1 MRSPLA
7 QQGTHRAARKPVDT
21 QHLSGTAWE
30 VSVSTPGGQGRVPGP
45 GLQGGGLGGGGCHSP
60 YPASLSLSF
69 CLAGF
74 NIFRGQGQECPKEVG
89 SETAFATKA
98 EDGNLG

>member
-1 MRSPLA
+1 MGSV
-7 QQGTHRAARKPVDT
+7 GIHTWRA
-21 QHLSGTAWE
+21 
-30 VSVSTPGGQGRVPGP
+30 GQGSRAWATGWWP
-45 GLQGGGLGGGGCHSP
+45 GGGGCHSP